1 MVRQVKNI
9 EELLWLLDELD
20 LVIIEEEDTQE
31 SKEVSAYLNGKEVVV
46 KHHKDATEDEIVKHV
61 LRCLETADLVM
72 IRGGSVVETL
82 PYEEEE

>member
-1 MVRQVKNI
+1 MIKQVRNI

-46 KHHKDATEDEIVKHV
+46 KHHKDATEDEIIRSV
-61 LRCLETADLVM
+61 LRCLETADIVL
-72 IRGGSVVETL
+72 IRGGSMIETL